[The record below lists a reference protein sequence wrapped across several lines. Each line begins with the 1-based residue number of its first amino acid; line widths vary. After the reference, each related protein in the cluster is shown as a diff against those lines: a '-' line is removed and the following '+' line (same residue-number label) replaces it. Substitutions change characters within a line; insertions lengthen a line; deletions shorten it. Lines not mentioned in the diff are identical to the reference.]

1 MREDCEM
8 LTLRGYEGRFFQ
20 GAMDNTRARII
31 LAAISLLEKG
41 GPGAMTVRRIA
52 AEAGVN
58 TAAVNYH
65 FGSKARLMEIVLD
78 TTLQHVFDDWL
89 SVMTTPG
96 LSMYARIH
104 CFLDLLMEGIE
115 RYPGIVRARLFDPA
129 LMKDSRRD
137 FVRGFAAFLDRLH
150 ELISRDRQGTTGDL
164 RLSLAQMI
172 SSAVTMALVPEL
184 LSAAVEGGGTGRNA
198 RNLFI
203 SSLVSRFTGIEPEL
217 SPEDRRLMDSLF
229 AMAFSGLET
238 EISSE
243 S

>member
-1 MREDCEM
+1 
-8 LTLRGYEGRFFQ
+8 
-20 GAMDNTRARII
+20 MDDTRAKII

-52 AEAGVN
+52 AGAGVN

-96 LSMYARIH
+96 LSLYARIH
-104 CFLDLLMEGIE
+104 CFLDMLMEGIE
-115 RYPGIVRARLFDPA
+115 RYPGIVRARLFDPT
-129 LMKDSRRD
+129 LMKNSRRD
-137 FVRGFAAFLDRLH
+137 FARGFGIFLDRLQ
-150 ELISRDRQGTTGDL
+150 EMISAEGRDASGNL

-184 LSAAVEGGGTGRNA
+184 LSAAVESVGTRRET

-217 SPEDRRLMDSLF
+217 TPGDHRLMDSLF
-229 AMAFSGLET
+229 AMAFSGLEM
-238 EISSE
+238 EICRE
-243 S
+243 P